1 VTHVSPEPFSKWI
14 LSLTEDG
21 VAFVLVWL
29 VGTHPLVGLI
39 VVLVL
44 ATLAIAIVW
53 KLSRVIRRVL
63 PRAA

>member
-44 ATLAIAIVW
+44 AQISGSVTRVGLA
-53 KLSRVIRRVL
+53 
-63 PRAA
+63 

>member
-1 VTHVSPEPFSKWI
+1 
-14 LSLTEDG
+14 

-63 PRAA
+63 RRAA